1 MFKPLSLYIGLR
13 YLRAKRRNHFI
24 SFISLTS
31 IIGIALGVTVL
42 ITVISVMNGFDQV
55 IRERMFSMA
64 QHVTVSTLS
73 ARMNNW
79 PSIQK
84 NLAQEPGVVATSP
97 LVYGQGILVHA
108 GLNHPSVITGII
120 PQEQQ
125 KVASLADKMIEGS
138 LTALRP
144 GEFGIV
150 LGQQLADSL
159 VVNVGDR
166 VTLITPDATVT
177 PAGILPRFK
186 AFKVVG
192 IFKVGSGF
200 DFDSNLAFIQLQDSQ
215 RLFKLGKAISA
226 IQLKLKDLYQA
237 PNLARKLSQQLP
249 SDFVVSDWTQT
260 YGALSEAIS
269 LEKRM
274 IFLMLLL
281 IVWVA
286 AFNLVSTLVM
296 VVTDKQAD
304 IAILRTLGS
313 TPSKIMAIFMVQ
325 GSASGIIG
333 TLLGLLG
340 GLLLASHVT
349 EVVNLIEK
357 VFHVQLL
364 SSSIYYVNYLPSK
377 IQSGDV
383 ITVCSL
389 ALLFSLIATLYPAW
403 RAARIQPAEALRYE

>member
-24 SFISLTS
+24 SFISLAS
-31 IIGIALGVTVL
+31 MLGIALGVMVL
-42 ITVISVMNGFDQV
+42 ITVISVMNGFDEV

-73 ARMNNW
+73 TRMNNW
-79 PSIQK
+79 QAAQQQ
-84 NLAQEPGVVATSP
+84 LAKKQDVVATAP

-108 GLNHPSVITGII
+108 GLNHPALITGIL

-125 KVASLADKMIEGS
+125 KVSSIGDKMVEGS
-138 LTALRP
+138 LTALQP
-144 GEFGIV
+144 GQFGIV

-159 VVNVGDR
+159 VLNVGDS
-166 VTLITPDATVT
+166 VTLITPDASVT

-186 AFKVVG
+186 TFKVVG

-200 DFDSNLAFIQLQDSQ
+200 DFDSNLAFIDLQDGQ
-215 RLFKLGKAISA
+215 RLFKLGQAISA
-226 IQLKLKDLYQA
+226 IQLKVKDLYQA
-237 PNLARKLSQQLP
+237 PKLARELSQELP
-249 SDFVVSDWTQT
+249 PDFVVSDWTQT

-304 IAILRTLGS
+304 IAILRTLGA
-313 TPSKIMAIFMVQ
+313 TPSKVMAIFMVQ

-333 TLLGLLG
+333 TLLGLIG

-349 EVVNLIEK
+349 QVVNLIETI
-357 VFHVQLL
+357 FQMQLL

-389 ALLFSLIATLYPAW
+389 ALLFSLLATLYPAW
-403 RAARIQPAEALRYE
+403 RAARIQPVEALRYE

>member
-31 IIGIALGVTVL
+31 MLGIALGVTVL

-73 ARMNNW
+73 TKMNNW
-79 PSIQK
+79 QAVQK
-84 NLAQEPGVVATSP
+84 QLAQKQGVVATAP

-108 GLNHPSVITGII
+108 GLNHPAVITGIL

-125 KVASLADKMIEGS
+125 KVSSIADKMVEGS

-144 GEFGIV
+144 GQFGIV

-159 VVNVGDR
+159 VLNVGDS

-186 AFKVVG
+186 TFKVVG

-200 DFDSNLAFIQLQDSQ
+200 DFDNNLGFIDLQDGQ
-215 RLFKLGKAISA
+215 RLFKLGQAISA

-237 PNLARKLSQQLP
+237 PDLARHLSQALP

-269 LEKRM
+269 MEKRM

-304 IAILRTLGS
+304 IAILRTLGA
-313 TPSKIMAIFMVQ
+313 TPGKVMAIFMVQ

-333 TLLGLLG
+333 TLLGLIG

-349 EVVNLIEK
+349 EVVNLIETI
-357 VFHVQLL
+357 FHVQLL

-389 ALLFSLIATLYPAW
+389 ALLFSLLATLYPAW

>member
-13 YLRAKRRNHFI
+13 YLRAKRRNSFI

-42 ITVISVMNGFDQV
+42 ITVISVMNGFDEV

-64 QHVTVSTLS
+64 QHVTVSSLS
-73 ARMNNW
+73 TRMNNW
-79 PSIQK
+79 QAVQK
-84 NLAQEPGVVATSP
+84 RLANQPGVVASAP

-108 GLNHPSVITGII
+108 GLNHPAVITGIL
-120 PQEQQ
+120 PNQQ
-125 KVASLADKMIEGS
+125 QQVSSIADKMVEGR
-138 LTALRP
+138 LNALSP
-144 GEFGIV
+144 GQFGIV

-159 VVNVGDR
+159 ALSVGDS

-186 AFKVVG
+186 AFKVIGV
-192 IFKVGSGF
+192 FKVGSGF
-200 DFDSNLAFIQLQDSQ
+200 DFDSNLAFIHLQDGQ
-215 RLFKLGKAISA
+215 RLFKLGQAISS
-226 IQLKLKDLYQA
+226 IQLKLADLYQA
-237 PNLARKLSQQLP
+237 PELARRLSQELP
-249 SDFVVSDWTQT
+249 SDLVVSDWTQT

-304 IAILRTLGS
+304 IAILRTLGA
-313 TPSKIMAIFMVQ
+313 TPRKVMAIFMVQ

-349 EVVNLIEK
+349 QVVNLIENL
-357 VFHVQLL
+357 FHVQLL

-377 IQSGDV
+377 IQPDDV
-383 ITVCSL
+383 VTISSL
-389 ALLFSLIATLYPAW
+389 ALLFSLLATLYPAW
-403 RAARIQPAEALRYE
+403 SAARIQPAEALRYE

>member
-31 IIGIALGVTVL
+31 ILGIALGVMVL

-64 QHVTVSTLS
+64 QQVVVSTPNN
-73 ARMNNW
+73 RMDDW
-79 PSIQK
+79 QAMQK
-84 NLAQEPGVVATSP
+84 HLAKQQDVVATAP

-108 GLNHPSVITGII
+108 GLNHPAVVTGII
-120 PQEQQ
+120 PKEQQ
-125 KVASLADKMIEGS
+125 AVSDIGSKMVSGSLA
-138 LTALRP
+138 ALQP
-144 GEFGIV
+144 GKFGIV
-150 LGQQLADSL
+150 LGEQLANSL
-159 VVNVGDR
+159 AVEVGDR
-166 VTLITPDATVT
+166 VTLITPEATIT

-186 AFKVVG
+186 LFKIVG
-192 IFKVGSGF
+192 IFKIGNGF
-200 DFDSNLAFIQLQDSQ
+200 DFDSNIAFIHLQDSQ
-215 RLFKLGKAISA
+215 RLFKLGQAISS
-226 IQLKLKDLYQA
+226 IQLKLKDIYQA
-237 PNLARKLSQQLP
+237 PTLAHKLMQTLP
-249 SDFVVSDWTQT
+249 ADYVVSDWTQT

-269 LEKRM
+269 LEKRI

-304 IAILRTLGS
+304 IAILRTLGT
-313 TPSKIMAIFMVQ
+313 TPGKIMSIFVVQ

-333 TLLGLLG
+333 TALGLLG

-349 EVVNLIEK
+349 QVVNWIESF
-357 VFHVQLL
+357 FHVQLL
-364 SSSIYYVNYLPSK
+364 SSSVYYVNYLPSK
-377 IQSGDV
+377 IQANDV
-383 ITVCSL
+383 VTICVL
-389 ALLFSLIATLYPAW
+389 ALTFSLLATLYPAW
-403 RAARIQPAEALRYE
+403 RAARVQPAEALRYE